1 MYSLFSW
8 PGSSHIIFFYICL
21 LISHHFYSRVL
32 FKTPTSKSLVLRL
45 RETRSDS
52 TDECPAARTYQG
64 KRRQG
69 RHRCVQGE
77 VFSRKAQLINCW
89 LVSREDDRVE
99 PDLWTSTQTLSV
111 APKIPTLLPDNIIQS
126 KYLIS
131 ILYPII
137 IGLDRKTSF
146 GSFYKIQRTTNT
158 STRYV
163 HLGQGYSPF
172 NTLHQS
178 HLITIKNCKNQ

>member
-1 MYSLFSW
+1 MV
-8 PGSSHIIFFYICL
+8 HTIISKTL
-21 LISHHFYSRVL
+21 LEKRVL
-32 FKTPTSKSLVLRL
+32 GTSPCS
-45 RETRSDS
+45 
-52 TDECPAARTYQG
+52 ARTNTHG
-64 KRRQG
+64 KRRAQG
-69 RHRCVQGE
+69 QVQGK

-146 GSFYKIQRTTNT
+146 GSFTRSNAQRIPQQGM
-158 STRYV
+158 ST
-163 HLGQGYSPF
+163 
-172 NTLHQS
+172 
-178 HLITIKNCKNQ
+178 

>member
-1 MYSLFSW
+1 
-8 PGSSHIIFFYICL
+8 
-21 LISHHFYSRVL
+21 
-32 FKTPTSKSLVLRL
+32 
-45 RETRSDS
+45 
-52 TDECPAARTYQG
+52 
-64 KRRQG
+64 
-69 RHRCVQGE
+69 

-146 GSFYKIQRTTNT
+146 GSFTRSNAQRIPQQGM
-158 STRYV
+158 ST
-163 HLGQGYSPF
+163 
-172 NTLHQS
+172 
-178 HLITIKNCKNQ
+178 